1 MNIQTHQSMNTQL
14 CGTPERVENGT
25 SLLSMQTLDCM
36 VADSSGLIHGG
47 FLFGLADH
55 AAMLAVNHPN
65 VVLGESSC
73 RFLKPVV
80 LGDSITAEARIL
92 HSKGK
97 KHEVAVSLRVASKIV
112 FSGTFICF
120 IPEKHVLSNGAGPA

>member
-1 MNIQTHQSMNTQL
+1 MNIQTHQNMDTRL
-14 CGTPERVENGT
+14 CGLPERVENGT
-25 SLLSMQTLDCM
+25 ALLSMQTLDCM
-36 VADSSGLIHGG
+36 VADASGLIHGG

-65 VVLGESSC
+65 VVLGESTC

-80 LGDSITAEARIL
+80 LGDLLIAEAKII

-97 KHEVAVSLRVASKIV
+97 KYEVTVSLRVSSKIV
-112 FSGTFICF
+112 FSGNFICF
-120 IPEKHVLSNGAGPA
+120 TPEKHVLAGNGSSQ

>member
-1 MNIQTHQSMNTQL
+1 MKIQTHQNMDTRL
-14 CGTPERVENGT
+14 CGIPERIENGMAI
-25 SLLSMQTLDCM
+25 LSMPTLDCM
-36 VADSSGLIHGG
+36 VADASGLVHGG

-80 LGDSITAEARIL
+80 LGDTVMAEAKVI

-97 KHEVAVSLRVASKIV
+97 KYEVAVSLRVAAKIV

-120 IPEKHVLSNGAGPA
+120 TPEKHVLANGSST